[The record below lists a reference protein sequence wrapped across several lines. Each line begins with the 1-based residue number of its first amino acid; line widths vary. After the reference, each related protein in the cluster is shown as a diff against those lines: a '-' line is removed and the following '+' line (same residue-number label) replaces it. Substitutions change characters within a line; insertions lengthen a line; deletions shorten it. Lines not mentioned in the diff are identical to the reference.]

1 MVEWLKRLIAGEG
14 NVMQER
20 SYTDWNTLDV
30 AAIVEAKLRE
40 IREAAEES
48 EAPRPAKPVREAH
61 P

>member
-1 MVEWLKRLIAGEG
+1 MVEWLKRLVAGEG

-30 AAIVEAKLRE
+30 ASILEAKLRE
-40 IREAAEES
+40 TREAGEQPETSMA
-48 EAPRPAKPVREAH
+48 AKSVPGAH